1 MATYYHFP
9 RKACLGNY

>member
-1 MATYYHFP
+1 MATYYYFP